1 MQDIIY
7 LKSDIRPPHSKDEK
21 SNQQIMNWPHAPL
34 HWIFEQGIYMVT
46 AGTYQKASCW
56 NTPERL
62 EFLQQSLFDVAQGFD
77 WALQAWSILSNHYH
91 FIAQSPENS
100 NNLKR
105 FVGKLHMTT
114 AKQLN
119 EWDKQPGRKVWFQ
132 FWDTRITFEKSYLA
146 RLNYVHFNPQKHGA
160 VTKAEDYKWCSA
172 GWFVQNASSALVKTV
187 RGFKTDRLNV
197 PDDF

>member
-1 MQDIIY
+1 
-7 LKSDIRPPHSKDEK
+7 
-21 SNQQIMNWPHAPL
+21 MNWPHAPL
-34 HWIFEQGIYMVT
+34 HLVFEKGIYMVT
-46 AGTYQKASCW
+46 AGTYHKVPYW

-62 EFLQQSLFDVAQGFD
+62 DFFQQSLFQTAEEFG
-77 WALQAWSILSNHYH
+77 WKLQAWAILSKHYH
-91 FIAQSPENS
+91 FMAQSPENS

-132 FWDTRITFEKSYLA
+132 FWDTQITFEKSYLA
-146 RLNYVHFNPQKHGA
+146 RLNYVHFNPVKHNIGGN
-160 VTKAEDYKWCSA
+160 AEEYKWCSA
-172 GWFVQNASSALVKTV
+172 GWFMQNASSALVKTV
-187 RGFKTDRLNV
+187 QGFKANRLNV